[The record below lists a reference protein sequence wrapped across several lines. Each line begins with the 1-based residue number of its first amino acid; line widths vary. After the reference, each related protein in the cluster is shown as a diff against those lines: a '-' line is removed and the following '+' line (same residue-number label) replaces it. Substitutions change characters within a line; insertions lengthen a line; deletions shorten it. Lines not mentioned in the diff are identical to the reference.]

1 MMVIGIGGCTAL
13 LVTGYGIKDTIAD
26 IADMQYEEVQLYDMS
41 VTLKEGYPA
50 ADAATF
56 LNLPRCFPNPLRD
69 LEPFCVIAMDLTGL
83 QWCQDRQ
90 CRHSAGYRGSAGVYP
105 AADRRG

>member
-41 VTLKEGYPA
+41 VTLKEGIRPRMRQ
-50 ADAATF
+50 TF
-56 LNLPRCFPNPLRD
+56 LNLPRCFPNPLRIGC
-69 LEPFCVIAMDLTGL
+69 PSVRL
-83 QWCQDRQ
+83 QWI
-90 CRHSAGYRGSAGVYP
+90 
-105 AADRRG
+105 